1 MNKEIIIGAVVI
13 GGACAFVG
21 ASIIGRMNSEFRGVA
36 RKAFD
41 DMVKAKYKEEDNKL
55 QEALE
60 VAKEKASKIFADEN
74 AKIKAE
80 ATSNSEYIKARTNA
94 DVLKAEI
101 DVLKKAI
108 NQMKADT
115 TQVAVGSG
123 DNAVAVN
130 IENNSKIIEA
140 KSKLASKEFEYK
152 YNNSLADQLYSAAAK
167 SVKASRT
174 EEQSAIIR
182 EYEKAKLD
190 TIVLTSK
197 KEEYRNELR
206 NDSDICLRISK
217 QALKESYSVSKI
229 VVSHALLA
237 VFPASVVAL
246 VIWHMIANLRM
257 LKTVKEG

>member
-21 ASIIGRMNSEFRGVA
+21 ATIIGRMNSEFRGVA

-41 DMVKAKYKEEDNKL
+41 DMVKAKYKEEDTKL
-55 QEALE
+55 QETLE
-60 VAKEKASKIFADEN
+60 IAKKNASKIFADEN
-74 AKIKAE
+74 IKIKAE
-80 ATSNSEYIKARTNA
+80 VTANPEYLKARTNA

-101 DVLKKAI
+101 DVLKKSI

-152 YNNSLADQLYSAAAK
+152 YNNSIADQLYSAAAK
-167 SVKASRT
+167 SIKASRT

-190 TIVLTSK
+190 AIIQVSK

-206 NDSDICLRISK
+206 NDNDICLRVSK
-217 QALKESYSVSKI
+217 QALRESYSVSKLI
-229 VVSHALLA
+229 VSHALLA
-237 VFPASVVAL
+237 VFPATVVVL
-246 VIWHMIANLRM
+246 IIWHLIANLRM
-257 LKTVKEG
+257 LKTAKEG